1 MKYLAALFFLLFSA
15 SLAVAQIGL
24 NAGYRYNSAP
34 DWQFAAAAGGGEQ
47 PLLNDGYSFG
57 LDFWIPL
64 KAVRIDILPEINF
77 SRFRTEPLPF
87 PALDMDGSLAQNWYS
102 LFLHANI
109 YFLNLDGDCDCPTF
123 SKSGG
128 LLEKGLFLQLSP
140 GISYLQQEAV
150 APEQQESSQSW
161 APSLGAALG
170 LDLGLSDF
178 VTISPMAGFRY
189 FLPTDWASA
198 RLLDDLDTQTGSLK
212 DERSDIRQVYVG
224 LRLGVRFR
232 T

>member
-1 MKYLAALFFLLFSA
+1 MKYLATAFFLFFSA
-15 SLAVAQIGL
+15 GLASAQIGI
-24 NAGYRYNSAP
+24 NASYRYNNAP
-34 DWQFAAAAGGGEQ
+34 DWQFVAAAGGGEQ
-47 PLLNDGYSFG
+47 RLLNDGYSIG
-57 LDFWIPL
+57 LDYWLPL
-64 KAVRIDILPEINF
+64 KAVRIDLVPELNF
-77 SRFRTEPLPF
+77 SRFRTTPLPF
-87 PALDMDGSLAQNWYS
+87 PALELDGSLTQNWYS
-102 LFLHANI
+102 FFLHANI

-140 GISYLQQEAV
+140 GISYLQQEAI
-150 APEQQESSQSW
+150 APERQESSQSW

-178 VTISPMAGFRY
+178 VTLSPMVGFRY
-189 FLPTDWASA
+189 FLPADWASA
-198 RLLDDLDTQTGSLK
+198 RLLDALDTQTGSLK